1 MITLTLSVK
10 GSWEGRPEGGQEGR
24 RGRGAKDPRV
34 EKTHIVEARMKP
46 KVKLSTTG
54 SIFSFLGA

>member
-1 MITLTLSVK
+1 MLMMIRSVK

-46 KVKLSTTG
+46 KVKLSTMG
-54 SIFSFLGA
+54 IYFQPF